1 MDQDPEGAGTS
12 PDASGPVKAAPP
24 LAQRVARGGFLVA
37 ISSYFN
43 IIFGFLA
50 NTLILTRLLPP
61 TDFGIFALALSIFS
75 FGNLRP
81 KMGVGYALAHHKE
94 TTGELIGTHMTLD
107 ISAGFATLLLAGFSI
122 PVLLHFGYSWDV
134 VYVILA
140 LGVGGIL
147 DAITS
152 TAWVLLDRELNF
164 GRPSI
169 VQSFVFPLSYLPA
182 FYLAL
187 HQGGYWS
194 LVAQNVTYALLQA
207 IGIWWAAR
215 RRLEQNVWQMHWTFD
230 PRLAKELLRFGV
242 VAGMS
247 TLAGVLVAQFDNFLV
262 GTLRGD
268 ANLGFYSRAYNM
280 AQWPSVLVTSVITQ
294 ASFYT
299 YTRLRDDP
307 VRLKKTVTMVLW
319 IVTSLAL
326 PLALAIFAS
335 APDLVS
341 LLWTPKWLP
350 SAPFVRFLVSISIIR
365 PLIDNAGLLFVAV
378 GKPRRT
384 TMIAFIQAGVLILFA
399 TPLTMRYGVPGTCV
413 GVGIAFGAGLV
424 LNYYYLLKTVPLD
437 LKEVFLSPGLAT
449 LVAMGAYFLLA
460 KGVNLNL
467 LPQFGRV
474 ALKSGFVV
482 AVFYLILLALQPR
495 LLIERLAYVARLV
508 WVRA

>member
-1 MDQDPEGAGTS
+1 MDQDPEGAETQ
-12 PDASGPVKAAPP
+12 PAASGPDKPALP
-24 LAQRVARGGFLVA
+24 LAHRVARGGFLVA

-61 TDFGIFALALSIFS
+61 TDFGIFALAFSIFS

-81 KMGVGYALAHHKE
+81 KLGVGYAFAHRKE
-94 TTGELIGTHMTLD
+94 TTGELIGTHLTLD
-107 ISAGFATLLLAGFSI
+107 ISAGFGTLLLALAAI
-122 PVLLHFGYSWDV
+122 PALRYFNYSWDV
-134 VYVILA
+134 IYVILA

-147 DAITS
+147 DSITS
-152 TAWVLLDRELNF
+152 TAWVLMDRELNF

-194 LVAQNVTYALLQA
+194 LVAQNVTYALLQM
-207 IGIWWAAR
+207 IGIWWTSR
-215 RRLEQNVWQMHWTFD
+215 RRLELDIWQMNWKFSK
-230 PRLAKELLRFGV
+230 PLAKELLRFGV

-268 ANLGFYSRAYNM
+268 ANLGYSSRAYNM

-299 YTRLRDDP
+299 YTRLQDDP

-319 IVTSLAL
+319 IVTSLSL
-326 PLALAIFAS
+326 PLALAIFAA
-335 APDLVS
+335 APDLVAW
-341 LLWTPKWLP
+341 LWTPKWLP

-384 TMIAFIQAGVLILFA
+384 TLIAFIQAGVLILFA
-399 TPLTMRYGVPGTCV
+399 TPLTMVYGVYGTSI

-437 LKEVFLSPGLAT
+437 LKQVFLAPGLAT
-449 LVAMGAYFLLA
+449 VLAMGAYLLLA
-460 KGVNLNL
+460 NGVNLNL
-467 LPQFGRV
+467 LPLFVRV
-474 ALKSGFVV
+474 LFKGSFVV
-482 AVFYLILLALQPR
+482 AAFYLVLL
-495 LLIERLAYVARLV
+495 
-508 WVRA
+508 